1 MIKLINSNNKGD
13 SHMSIL
19 KATLDDLNSLTELF
33 DMYRIFYQQKSNIN
47 GAKAFIKDRLSNE
60 ESVIFIAFDENNPI
74 GFVQLYPSF
83 SSVSMKRTWVLNDL
97 YVSESVRGKGFGEKL
112 IKKAITFAG
121 QTGAKGVLLET
132 NIENLPAQRLYEKV
146 GFIKEINHF
155 YFYTI

>member
-33 DMYRIFYQQKSNIN
+33 DLYRIFYQQKSNIN